1 MDDLYKTITTPS
13 IETVFKDRNSKFY
26 GYAFPVNEETS
37 IKDFLEFLRK
47 KHHTARHFCYARQ
60 LGTESVRFRAN
71 DDGEPSNS
79 AGMPIYGQI
88 QSFEVTNILV
98 VSVRYFG
105 GTKLGVGGLIN
116 AYRASARLTLESSA
130 IEEKTIDES
139 FQLNFQY
146 DLMSK
151 VLRILKENSITITRQ
166 KLEMDCEI
174 IIAVRKS
181 HIQKIVK
188 IFEPYFTTKSKGT
201 GLGLSIVKKI
211 IEDHNGKIK
220 IDKNKQMAGT
230 TSLIIFENTNV

>member
-13 IETVFKDRNSKFY
+13 IETLFKDRNSKFY

-47 KHHTARHFCYARQ
+47 KHHTARHFCYAWQ

-130 IEEKTIDES
+130 IEEKTINDS

-151 VLRILKENSITITRQ
+151 VLRILKENSITIKRQ
-166 KLEMDCEI
+166 KLELDCEM

-181 HIQKIVK
+181 HTQKVVK
-188 IFEPYFTTKSKGT
+188 IFETLYK
-201 GLGLSIVKKI
+201 V
-211 IEDHNGKIK
+211 EIK
-220 IDKNKQMAGT
+220 Q
-230 TSLIIFENTNV
+230 LNV

>member
-13 IETVFKDRNSKFY
+13 IETLFKDRNSKFY

-47 KHHTARHFCYARQ
+47 KHHTARHFCYAWQ

-116 AYRASARLTLESSA
+116 AYKASARLTLESSA

-151 VLRILKENSITITRQ
+151 VLRILKENSITIKRQ
-166 KLEMDCEI
+166 KLEMDCEM

-181 HIQKIVK
+181 HTQKIVK
-188 IFEPYFTTKSKGT
+188 IFETLYK
-201 GLGLSIVKKI
+201 V
-211 IEDHNGKIK
+211 EIK
-220 IDKNKQMAGT
+220 Q
-230 TSLIIFENTNV
+230 LNV

>member
-1 MDDLYKTITTPS
+1 MDDLYNTITKPS
-13 IETVFKDRNSKFY
+13 IETLFKDRNSKFY
-26 GYAFPVNEETS
+26 GYAFPVTEEAS
-37 IKDFLEFLRK
+37 VKDFLEFLRK
-47 KHHTARHFCYARQ
+47 KHHTARHFCYAWQ

-88 QSFEVTNILV
+88 QSFDVTNILV

-105 GTKLGVGGLIN
+105 GTKLGVSGLIN

-188 IFEPYFTTKSKGT
+188 IFETLYRVE
-201 GLGLSIVKKI
+201 IKK
-211 IEDHNGKIK
+211 
-220 IDKNKQMAGT
+220 
-230 TSLIIFENTNV
+230 LNV